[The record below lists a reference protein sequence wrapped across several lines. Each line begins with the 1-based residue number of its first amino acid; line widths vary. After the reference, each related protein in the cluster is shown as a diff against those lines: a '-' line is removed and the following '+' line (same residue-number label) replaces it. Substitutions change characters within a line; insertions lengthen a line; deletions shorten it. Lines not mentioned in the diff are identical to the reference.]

1 MEERR
6 HEPVYWPALR
16 DGPNEP
22 GPTDLAGEYRASEQ
36 QAPGQPNVGLAGRLQ
51 GARVPGEVRPLEQ
64 PIDVASQSKFPAPAP
79 SLSSAERD
87 VDDARHI
94 ARGKGSM
101 SSSEGSS

>member
-1 MEERR
+1 MEQRR
-6 HEPVYWPALR
+6 YEPVYWPTLR

-22 GPTDLAGEYRASEQ
+22 GPTDLAGEYYAREH
-36 QAPGQPNVGLAGRLQ
+36 PIREPV

-87 VDDARHI
+87 VDDPRHI